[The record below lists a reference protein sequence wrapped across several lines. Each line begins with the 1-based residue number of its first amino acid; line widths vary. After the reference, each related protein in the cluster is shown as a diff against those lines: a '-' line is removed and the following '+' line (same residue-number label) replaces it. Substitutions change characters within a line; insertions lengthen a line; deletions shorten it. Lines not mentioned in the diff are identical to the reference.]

1 MKPIPF
7 NTEMVRA
14 ILDGRKT
21 VTRRLVRRKELGEVL
36 SSPARK
42 ENQDIPDR
50 RFIECLCT
58 VPYEAGDI
66 LWVRETW
73 TSVPDGSYIYKAS
86 VECPDAWRGTWHPS
100 LHMPREA
107 ARIFLRVKDVRV
119 ERLQEITAEGVLDE
133 GTNVEFPQPKPS
145 YLSLA
150 YAETRL
156 KPAARQ
162 SFAKLWDSTIKPADR
177 PVCGWQADPWVWVIR
192 FERIEK
198 ERWADADEGRTAGDR
213 AAAAGGDGAAVR
225 RPPGEGGSGEA
236 GPGQGESEVGT

>member
-1 MKPIPF
+1 MKPILF

-14 ILDGRKT
+14 ILDGRKS
-21 VTRRLVRRKELGEVL
+21 VTRRVVKPQPEGRPAPMTVVR
-36 SSPARK
+36 P
-42 ENQDIPDR
+42 
-50 RFIECLCT
+50 
-58 VPYEAGDI
+58 PYQPGDI

-162 SFAKLWDSTIKPADR
+162 SFAKLWDSTIPKHPNKFKRYPYYWADN
-177 PVCGWQADPWVWVIR
+177 PWVWVIA

-198 ERWADADEGRTAGDR
+198 ERTKGAVERRDAGDR
-213 AAAAGGDGAAVR
+213 AAAAGGDGPAVR
-225 RPPGEGGSGEA
+225 RPPGDGGSGEA
-236 GPGQGESEVGT
+236 GPVQGESEAST